1 MNFDDIENQKIC
13 NSKELA
19 YSSVSLSKIMLRQM
33 ELFDCLLKK
42 YKGRIEVLEILNTM
56 LFVDNLKEASDIL
69 LRNLCKKMYFQSGII
84 KFFDANSGNF
94 MDIGSV
100 YCKSG
105 NPDCINELSKP
116 FGEKMEMY
124 LKKEVFEK
132 NKILMIDDIRE
143 GVGSVSVLQKLYSL
157 KANKAVFIPVSY
169 HQQPIALI
177 FLAGEECFEHD
188 SLFRE
193 NIFSL
198 LPRISVA
205 LSLFRLN
212 DRYKKTLEIES
223 DIKDILSQVQTLSEP
238 YGIFDIAMKYILD
251 AFDVDGVL
259 RLTVRGDE
267 SYELKNVI
275 SRESFDYNKFPRTGK
290 FQKPL
295 IDVSKEKFLFMND
308 VQRDI
313 MTWNIKQIL
322 VDSGINSIVFYP
334 NIGNYEL
341 LKKYEDEGFLLIY
354 TNKKRVWTS
363 DELYWISLI
372 YDTISLAYSDL
383 KKRFVIEETKNN
395 FVLSLTHDLK
405 APLLAEQKALE
416 MIIDNNG
423 DVSFINQLVEIQKMN
438 SELIKMINDLLSV
451 YHYENFE
458 YKLFIEKTD
467 IKKLIAESIQ
477 MWKYLCAEKKCRFSV
492 NAPKHVADVY
502 VDRREIKRIFSNLIS
517 NAIKHCGEGVKIV
530 VGIEEKADELEI
542 SVKDNGPGISPEDI
556 KHIFTRY
563 YTKKREVGNG
573 LGLFIAKQ
581 IIEAHHGNIR
591 VESTAGKG
599 TVFYFTLPTVDFQ
612 KTD

>member
-69 LRNLCKKMYFQSGII
+69 LRNLCKRMYFQSGII

-105 NPDCINELSKP
+105 TPGCINELSNP

-124 LKKEVFEK
+124 LKREVFAK

-157 KANKAVFIPVSY
+157 KAKRAAFIPVSY

-177 FLAGEECFEHD
+177 FLAGEECFEND
-188 SLFRE
+188 DLFRE

-238 YGIFDIAMKYILD
+238 DGIFDIAMKYILD
-251 AFDVDGVL
+251 SFDVDGVL

-267 SYELKNVI
+267 NYELKNVI
-275 SRESFDYNKFPRTGK
+275 SRAPFDYNKFPRKGK
-290 FQKPL
+290 FQQPL
-295 IDVSKEKFLFMND
+295 IDVSKEKFLFIND

-313 MTWNIKQIL
+313 MTWNIKQVL
-322 VDSGINSIVFYP
+322 VGSGINSIVFYP

-341 LKKYEDEGFLLIY
+341 LKKYEEEGFLLIY

-372 YDTISLAYSDL
+372 YDTVSLAYSDL
-383 KKRFVIEETKNN
+383 KKRLVLEETKNN

-405 APLLAEQKALE
+405 APLLAGQKALE

-438 SELIKMINDLLSV
+438 TELIKMINDLLSV

-530 VGIEEKADELEI
+530 VGIEEKTDELEI
-542 SVKDNGPGISPEDI
+542 SVRDNGPGISPEDI

-612 KTD
+612 KAD